1 MSQPQKWGWQW
12 FPGRCSTGAKNW
24 PKSLSSQ
31 TKHLTS
37 CNNVEWNLKF
47 WRLNFYKSNSE
58 HNFATGWPM
67 WVQLWLRQ
75 LLAKA
80 GVPEIIR
87 QNMSSNH
94 CPHTIHSTTHLS
106 TSFPRALWHP
116 IHSMI
121 STACGKN
128 QQVPGSKRWSSPPL
142 IGNSYNG

>member
-1 MSQPQKWGWQW
+1 
-12 FPGRCSTGAKNW
+12 
-24 PKSLSSQ
+24 
-31 TKHLTS
+31 
-37 CNNVEWNLKF
+37 
-47 WRLNFYKSNSE
+47 
-58 HNFATGWPM
+58 M

-128 QQVPGSKRWSSPPL
+128 HQVPGSKRWSSPPL
-142 IGNSYNG
+142 IGNPYHGYVSPYYWVDDHRVLYGKSAETSLRSLCLNELATSLCLIYPRSQKPIKKIVPWNVDKINPY